1 MTWAERIRA
10 TWNGDMA
17 GGDVQALLAA
27 SGSLDI
33 LRQQLADRRLSA
45 QIDNIGEEWRVPAAI
60 APLTL
65 PLWLGD
71 SLVTLARSL
80 CDAEAEAHPDRP
92 NTLSAASHSL
102 AVAALRPIETIVAEA
117 SAAAADP
124 GRPRWLTAVVM
135 VGPRGEVA
143 AQSLPMPIP
152 AGYVTGLMLAA
163 ERLHGAA
170 GMLLAELTALLKP
183 SEPPAWLAAAIQRVK
198 GDLAAAGTR
207 LAMLR
212 TRLNMVVPDPQHFQA
227 GMQGDSLP
235 PLCHD
240 LWEVLN
246 AALVGGQRLSDPR
259 LLPGARETPPPPAPR
274 SPAQP
279 NRPFP
284 SAPTSVV
291 PVVSTPPR
299 PMPPPP
305 ARVERALDLPDIQA
319 LPAQYPPHRQL
330 VTDDQPQ
337 PAKPRPPQ
345 PSSLPEIGGR
355 PAASGP
361 TKKPA
366 PALPEIGGQAKRQD
380 EEVLDLPDIG
390 PG

>member
-10 TWNGDMA
+10 TWNGDIA

-27 SGSLDI
+27 SGSLEI

-45 QIDNIGEEWRVPAAI
+45 QIDNIGEEWRVPAAV

-92 NTLSAASHSL
+92 TSLSAASHAL

-170 GMLLAELTALLKP
+170 GLLLADLTALLKP
-183 SEPPAWLAAAIQRVK
+183 SQPPAWLTAAIQRVK
-198 GDLAAAGTR
+198 GDLAAAGAR

-212 TRLNMVVPDPQHFQA
+212 ARLNMVVPDPQHFQA
-227 GMQGDSLP
+227 GLHGDSLP

-259 LLPGARETPPPPAPR
+259 LLPGARETPTPRPIPVPPLQPSRPLPSASASVAPAASSPPRPAPPPA
-274 SPAQP
+274 
-279 NRPFP
+279 
-284 SAPTSVV
+284 
-291 PVVSTPPR
+291 
-299 PMPPPP
+299 
-305 ARVERALDLPDIQA
+305 ARVERALDLPDIQS
-319 LPAQYPPHRQL
+319 LPAQSPPQRRL
-330 VTDDQPQ
+330 VNDYAPQ
-337 PAKPRPPQ
+337 PVKAPQ
-345 PSSLPEIGGR
+345 PSGLPEIGGR
-355 PAASGP
+355 PAKGAAAE
-361 TKKPA
+361 TKNRPLPDIGGRGGRKDEEA
-366 PALPEIGGQAKRQD
+366 RELPEIG
-380 EEVLDLPDIG
+380 

>member
-10 TWNGDMA
+10 TWSGDLA

-45 QIDNIGEEWRVPAAI
+45 QIDNIGEEWRVLAAI

-92 NTLSAASHSL
+92 NGMSAASHSL
-102 AVAALRPIETIVAEA
+102 AVAVLRPIETIVAEA

-124 GRPRWLTAVVM
+124 GRPHWLTAAVM
-135 VGPRGEVA
+135 LGPRGEVA
-143 AQSLPMPIP
+143 AQSLPTPIP

-170 GMLLAELTALLKP
+170 GLLLAELTALLQP
-183 SEPPAWLAAAIQRVK
+183 SKPPAWLPAAIQRVK
-198 GDLAAAGTR
+198 GDLAAAGAR

-212 TRLNMVVPDPQHFQA
+212 ARLNMAVPDPRHFQA
-227 GMQGDSLP
+227 GLHGDSLP

-259 LLPGARETPPPPAPR
+259 LLPGAREAVPQPAPK
-274 SPAQP
+274 PLAQP
-279 NRPFP
+279 NRPLP
-284 SAPTSVV
+284 SPPTIVA
-291 PVVSTPPR
+291 PVVSSPPR
-299 PMPPPP
+299 PASPPVL
-305 ARVERALDLPDIQA
+305 RVERAVDLPDIQT
-319 LPAQYPPHRQL
+319 LPAPSGQRRQL
-330 VTDDQPQ
+330 VTDHAPQ
-337 PAKPRPPQ
+337 PAMPQPPQ
-345 PSSLPEIGGR
+345 PS
-355 PAASGP
+355 
-361 TKKPA
+361 
-366 PALPEIGGQAKRQD
+366 ALPEIGRRPAASSAAEQKAQS
-380 EEVLDLPDIG
+380 LPDIG
-390 PG
+390 GQRTRKDEEAQELPEIGPG